1 MTQARTW
8 IRAWR
13 ALSLLRGSLLRC
25 ALLVLAGV
33 EASGGRLVVGVRRN
47 VAVELERCEVESWM
61 SYSAGDAAG
70 VVIEVQLYRS
80 SAHTTVGIQ
89 AGPDTVA
96 VVICSLLI
104 SVLISCD
111 ACAGL

>member
-1 MTQARTW
+1 MHGV
-8 IRAWR
+8 
-13 ALSLLRGSLLRC
+13 LSLSCL
-25 ALLVLAGV
+25 LAGV

-61 SYSAGDAAG
+61 SYSTGDAAG